1 MEKIILSEDRY
12 GQKFNH
18 FENDDLIDRLNNRYT
33 VMILILAILVVT
45 GKLYVG
51 NPINCWTPGQ
61 ALRSMNYFLF
71 TILMLLF
78 YSSIYWHTQ

>member
-1 MEKIILSEDRY
+1 MDKIILSEDRY

-33 VMILILAILVVT
+33 VMVLILAIFVVT
-45 GKLYVG
+45 ANLYVG

-61 ALRSMNYFLF
+61 SLRTMDFFL
-71 TILMLLF
+71 LMMLLLLF
-78 YSSIYWHTQ
+78 YSSIY